1 MLIFGENE
9 GGFLGIVSF
18 GRDNSVRKMDSV
30 FRKDGGKFFWGGTD
44 GDSGLAFL
52 KDGREFL
59 GTDGDSGLA
68 FLTQTGQR
76 SGELTANGD

>member
-1 MLIFGENE
+1 MG
-9 GGFLGIVSF
+9 
-18 GRDNSVRKMDSV
+18 
-30 FRKDGGKFFWGGTD
+30 GGTD

>member
-1 MLIFGENE
+1 M
-9 GGFLGIVSF
+9 GIVSF

-30 FRKDGGKFFWGGTD
+30 FLKDGG
-44 GDSGLAFL
+44 
-52 KDGREFL
+52 EFL

>member
-1 MLIFGENE
+1 M
-9 GGFLGIVSF
+9 
-18 GRDNSVRKMDSV
+18 
-30 FRKDGGKFFWGGTD
+30 GGTD

>member
-1 MLIFGENE
+1 M
-9 GGFLGIVSF
+9 GIVSF

-30 FRKDGGKFFWGGTD
+30 FRKDGGFAIKGGFLGKD
-44 GDSGLAFL
+44 SDSGLAFL
-52 KDGREFL
+52 KDGKGFL
-59 GTDGDSGLA
+59 GKDGDSGLA